1 MYRTAIAIAC
11 RQAYSASVQGGAAHG
26 CGPLQ
31 GTCPRKCHT
40 TLSSQDLQHPAVK
53 KFDLSSMRFIA
64 SGAAPL
70 SAELTNQLAK
80 LFPAVQIGQG
90 FGATA
95 RCSLYSRDLTVC
107 GCCLQV

>member
-1 MYRTAIAIAC
+1 MVVGLCKVRAPATVALT
-11 RQAYSASVQGGAAHG
+11 
-26 CGPLQ
+26 P
-31 GTCPRKCHT
+31 
-40 TLSSQDLQHPAVK
+40 SSHDLQHPAVK

-95 RCSLYSRDLTVC
+95 RYSLYSRVLTVC
-107 GCCLQV
+107 GCCSKV

>member
-1 MYRTAIAIAC
+1 M
-11 RQAYSASVQGGAAHG
+11 
-26 CGPLQ
+26 
-31 GTCPRKCHT
+31 
-40 TLSSQDLQHPAVK
+40 K

-90 FGATA
+90 FGGFIVH
-95 RCSLYSRDLTVC
+95 Y
-107 GCCLQV
+107 CLPVFSWFS